1 MWSLRG
7 IVGCVRRV
15 PACHAAPPGLR
26 ASCSMLSYRQH
37 SFRRASSVGRIR
49 TRRSIAAAAAAATS
63 NGASRAP
70 GAGGGDSQRRS
81 SSRPRSRASQQR
93 LTTSRSGLCTC
104 ALVQSAACGSCSEC
118 AILYHAQWL
127 AKRSSRATT
136 RSPPQFACP
145 WLSWARR
152 HRCVSP
158 QRLKF
163 LHSTEQAAAP
173 RSWGSGRCPLPSLV
187 KQATHKGALQSP
199 IAAARRVPL
208 HLGPTTLAGAR
219 AVACVSLSTTS
230 REAHLVAASQGAR
243 CGR

>member
-208 HLGPTTLAGAR
+208 HLGPTTLAGAH
-219 AVACVSLSTTS
+219 AVAFYRCLRCCGRLT
-230 REAHLVAASQGAR
+230 LVAASQGAR